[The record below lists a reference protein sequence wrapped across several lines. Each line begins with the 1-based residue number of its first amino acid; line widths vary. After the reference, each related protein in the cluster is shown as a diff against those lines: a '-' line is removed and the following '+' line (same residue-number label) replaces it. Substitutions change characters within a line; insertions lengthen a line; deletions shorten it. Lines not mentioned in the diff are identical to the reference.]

1 MKTLLSF
8 LTIIAAVLL
17 TGCATTSPPH
27 DYSGVPPTEIVAT
40 VSCSDPSIP
49 FTGTIIAD
57 GHTKHYSGTG
67 SGTFHATG
75 HEFVCSFKKT
85 GKDGQISISVSE
97 KGENKGNAYTSIQF
111 GGVRAEFVRNRHEY
125 HDTFSTF

>member
-1 MKTLLSF
+1 MIFFWSSPPCSWSPPSSPFKSTSVSAGSEINDSIRPLCDVTRKYHQIIEIMKTLLSF

-57 GHTKHYSGTG
+57 GHTKHYSG
-67 SGTFHATG
+67 
-75 HEFVCSFKKT
+75 
-85 GKDGQISISVSE
+85 
-97 KGENKGNAYTSIQF
+97 
-111 GGVRAEFVRNRHEY
+111 
-125 HDTFSTF
+125 